1 MTFAFS
7 LMLVV
12 FGLLAILGVPLS
24 FTTGIASLVYFL
36 VSEQSMRTI
45 IHQFFTSIDSFVLLA
60 VPLFVMAGHV
70 MAACRITDNIVS
82 LANLMVGHMRGGL
95 AQVNVVAS
103 MLFGGCSGSALA
115 DVAGLGSVLIPA
127 MKKNGYSESFSAAVT
142 VASSVQGPIIPPS
155 IPMVIFASVAQVSTG
170 ALLVGGALPGVMLG
184 LAQMLVVWIIAS
196 RRGYRSSHGKYLMAE
211 VVKICKSSVPALLM
225 PVILMGGI
233 LSGIFTP
240 TEAASVAVGYA
251 LLLGFFLYRNVG
263 FKDLLVIG
271 AKVARDS
278 AAIFFLIG
286 TAGIFGWIL
295 AVAHLPQ
302 IAAEWIRMNAVDP
315 LMVLLVINIFLLMWG
330 MFMDAAP
337 AILILGPI
345 LTPIATAVGIN
356 PIHFGVVMV
365 FNLMIGLMT
374 PPYGLCL
381 FAGAA
386 ITSNETR
393 IGAISREIMPFLF
406 ISIGVLAL
414 ICLFPDLV
422 LYLPRLTG
430 LM

>member
-1 MTFAFS
+1 MNLGVS
-7 LMLVV
+7 LMLTA
-12 FGLLAILGVPLS
+12 FGVLAILGVPLS
-24 FTTGIASLVYFL
+24 FTTGIAALIYFF
-36 VSEQSMRTI
+36 VADQSMNTI
-45 IHQFFTSIDSFVLLA
+45 VHQFFTSIDSFVLLA

-70 MAACRITDNIVS
+70 MAECKITDNIIN
-82 LANLMVGHMRGGL
+82 LANVLVGRMRGGL
-95 AQVNVVAS
+95 AQVNVVSS

-127 MKKNGYSESFSAAVT
+127 MKKNGYEEPFAAAVT
-142 VASSVQGPIIPPS
+142 VASSVQGPILPPS

-170 ALLVGGALPGVMLG
+170 ALLVGGAVPGVLLG
-184 LAQMLVVWIIAS
+184 LAQMLVVWLIA
-196 RRGYRSSHGKYLMAE
+196 RRRNYRSSHGAYRMTE
-211 VVKICKSSVPALLM
+211 VVQICKSAIPALLM

-240 TEAASVAVGYA
+240 TEAASIAVGYA
-251 LLLGFFLYRNVG
+251 LLLGVFVYRNLS
-263 FKDLLVIG
+263 FAALLRIG
-271 AKVARDS
+271 AHVARDS

-295 AVAHLPQ
+295 AVAQLPQ
-302 IAAEWIRMNAVDP
+302 HAADWIRAASVNP
-315 LMVLLVINIFLLMWG
+315 LIVLLLINLLLLAWG

-345 LTPIATAVGIN
+345 LTPIAASVGID

-381 FAGAA
+381 FAGSA
-386 ITSNETR
+386 ITSKEAG
-393 IGAISREIMPFLF
+393 IGAISREILPFLG
-406 ISIGVLAL
+406 ISIAVLAL
-414 ICLFPDLV
+414 ISLFPELV
-422 LYLPRLTG
+422 LFVPRLAG
-430 LM
+430 LI